1 MNDMWIKVLWLA
13 ALAWILQGVLV
24 YFQIKNFQN
33 KIRELRK
40 KGKVG
45 VGIVKGRFGR
55 GVIVILSIDNE
66 NIISDAQIM
75 SGTTVFARFVPFNAL
90 INQNIKCV
98 EAIAK
103 DMKKNTKAAIS
114 KAIASLE
121 PSLNN

>member
-1 MNDMWIKVLWLA
+1 MCIKVLWMVA
-13 ALAWILQGVLV
+13 VAWILQGILV

-33 KIRELRK
+33 KLKELRK
-40 KGKVG
+40 NGRTG

-103 DMKKNTKAAIS
+103 EMKKNTKAAIL

>member
-1 MNDMWIKVLWLA
+1 LWLA

-33 KIRELRK
+33 KIKELRK

-45 VGIVKGRFGR
+45 VGIVKGHFGR

-75 SGTTVFARFVPFNAL
+75 SGTTVFARFVTFNAL
-90 INQNIKCV
+90 INQNIK
-98 EAIAK
+98 AIAK
-103 DMKKNTKAAIS
+103 
-114 KAIASLE
+114 E
-121 PSLNN
+121 R

>member
-1 MNDMWIKVLWLA
+1 MWIKVLWLA